1 LYCAFCA
8 VQDKFVDKE
17 LRILCVFSICM
28 YICVCRRLSAAVE
41 VKWSTR
47 TASDFCLMDAA
58 LPGDAALDQADAV
71 DQTGKDKKK
80 KNM

>member
-1 LYCAFCA
+1 
-8 VQDKFVDKE
+8 
-17 LRILCVFSICM
+17 M